1 MEVAFLKNRISTFIV
16 VCLIALAALGMVSLL
31 VSNPSGLLLKF
42 AIMIATGAVIFFLV
56 KRFYLPSPEKREQR
70 AFVKAAKRS
79 LKRKQQKESGKQTR
93 KTNVSNIT
101 SIRARKKQTNNHLTV
116 IEGKKGKRKNR
127 VSL

>member
-1 MEVAFLKNRISTFIV
+1 MEVAFLKNRISTFFV
-16 VCLIALAALGMVSLL
+16 VCLIALAALGIVSLL
-31 VSNPSGLLLKF
+31 VSNPSGLLLNF

-70 AFVKAAKRS
+70 AFVRAAKRS

-93 KTNVSNIT
+93 KSNISNIT